1 MELSTIVLLIAS
13 YIFGA
18 IPFAYIIGK
27 VFYNVDIRQHGSGNI
42 GTTNTFRILGKK
54 SGIIVLVLDFL
65 KGAIPV
71 HVAMWA
77 NVDIPVIIFGLC
89 AALGHVY
96 SIFLKFKGGKAVAT
110 GAGVIMA
117 VTPLIFLIILLCF
130 LIVLTVFHYV
140 SLASV
145 SGVTMLFIL
154 SLFTNNL
161 ALKIVSGILFIL
173 IVFKH
178 IPNMKRIKNKTEPK
192 AYLFKKK

>member
-54 SGIIVLVLDFL
+54 SGIIVLILDFL

-71 HVAMWA
+71 YVAMWA
-77 NVDIPVIIFGLC
+77 NVDIPVIIIGLC

-117 VTPLIFLIILLCF
+117 VAPLIFLIILLCF

>member
-54 SGIIVLVLDFL
+54 SGIIVLILDFL

-71 HVAMWA
+71 YVAMWM

-89 AALGHVY
+89 AALGHVF

-145 SGVTMLFIL
+145 SAVTMLFIL